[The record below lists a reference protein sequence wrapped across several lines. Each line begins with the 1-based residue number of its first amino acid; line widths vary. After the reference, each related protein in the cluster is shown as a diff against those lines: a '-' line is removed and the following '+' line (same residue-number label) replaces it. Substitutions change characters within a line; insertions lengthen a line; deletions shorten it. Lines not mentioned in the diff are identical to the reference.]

1 MDDDKEWGTA
11 AAPTPAQ
18 LDDKFISAVQAW
30 LSIPPSEVQDLRASM
45 LASPLNFVAKYINS
59 LPSQL
64 LVPFAEVTTPQ
75 ERSRIALVM
84 YRRQS
89 WARRAE
95 RLSGDGGQDDKDAT
109 TAFGL
114 EASRRRLPELWSSI
128 VGSTTRPRLRH
139 FPTPRRRPAARQL
152 DPPFP
157 DHPAAAVSG
166 YKAAAGTTSS
176 IQYGPAHEG
185 DLFSHPRLARLMDE
199 QDEEEEE
206 ERQREERDGLHGAE
220 VEEGED
226 EEEDDEQIQ
235 EELVQ
240 VFQRAV
246 VERFIKGDVSQS
258 GRHLGRGIN
267 LTASTLLSLTRP
279 SQPYQPPCM
288 RASTLRTHHRFIRER
303 DGRHKPQHR
312 EAKARLAV
320 LTSSQGDRRR
330 SSTRSDILTMTTAM
344 TTTTTDMPVML
355 MEVQW
360 TTRCTI

>member
-64 LVPFAEVTTPQ
+64 LVPFAEVTTAQ
-75 ERSRIALVM
+75 ERSRIPLVM

-89 WARRAE
+89 WARRAD
-95 RLSGDGGQDDKDAT
+95 RLSGDGGQDDIDAT
-109 TAFGL
+109 TTLGL

-139 FPTPRRRPAARQL
+139 FPTPCRRPAARQL

-157 DHPAAAVSG
+157 DHPAAAVPG

-176 IQYGPAHEG
+176 VQYGPAHEG

-199 QDEEEEE
+199 QDEEEDQ

-226 EEEDDEQIQ
+226 EEDDEQIE
-235 EELVQ
+235 EELMQ

-246 VERFIKGDVSQS
+246 VERFIKGDPTLPSSLYARIDFEDSSPLHQGERRETQASASRGEGEAGGVVELARRQEEILDEERYFDDDD
-258 GRHLGRGIN
+258 GDDDHDDRH
-267 LTASTLLSLTRP
+267 ASD
-279 SQPYQPPCM
+279 
-288 RASTLRTHHRFIRER
+288 AN
-303 DGRHKPQHR
+303 G
-312 EAKARLAV
+312 
-320 LTSSQGDRRR
+320 G
-330 SSTRSDILTMTTAM
+330 
-344 TTTTTDMPVML
+344 VMDY
-355 MEVQW
+355 
-360 TTRCTI
+360 